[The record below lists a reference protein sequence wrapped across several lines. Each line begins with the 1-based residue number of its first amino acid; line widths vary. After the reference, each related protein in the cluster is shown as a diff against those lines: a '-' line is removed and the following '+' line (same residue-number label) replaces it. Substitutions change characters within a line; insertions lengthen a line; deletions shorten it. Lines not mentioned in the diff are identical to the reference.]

1 MLSPTTQED
10 IDELNTALNPYFQL
24 NGYSSIG
31 VIENLGSTSVFLG
44 IFLIAHILALLLQLP
59 SFASARFE
67 WYR

>member
-1 MLSPTTQED
+1 MLNPTTQED
-10 IDELNTALNPYFQL
+10 IDELNNALNPYFQL

-44 IFLIAHILALLLQLP
+44 IFFMIHILALLLRLL
-59 SFASARFE
+59 SNASARFE